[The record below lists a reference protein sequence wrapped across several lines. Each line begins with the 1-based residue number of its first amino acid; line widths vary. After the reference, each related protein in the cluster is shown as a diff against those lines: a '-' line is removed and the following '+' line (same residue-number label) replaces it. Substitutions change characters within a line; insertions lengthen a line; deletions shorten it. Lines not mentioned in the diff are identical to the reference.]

1 MTFMI
6 NKRILSKIVRHFV
19 KPAIL
24 KALKAVKAVFGVQT
38 PLSPLFL
45 FSHHPRKNSG
55 SNDVFFV

>member
-24 KALKAVKAVFGVQT
+24 KALKAVFGVQT